1 MWKIGSVS
9 IRNRLAAAPL
19 AGISNPVY
27 RSLCHAYGAGLV
39 VSEMISDKA
48 PHYESRRTFDM
59 CRTVADE
66 HPVSLQLFGHDPDT
80 MAEAAEYLT
89 EHTDC
94 DIIDINMGCPV
105 TKVLKAHAGSWLL
118 NHPEDAEEIVRAVK
132 NHTDRPVTVK
142 IRAGWDRQ
150 HINCAEFAQRM
161 EGAGADAITI
171 HGRTKAQMYEGT
183 SDNTY
188 IRMVKEAVSIPVI
201 GNGDIRTVADA
212 ERMFAE
218 TGCDA
223 VMVGR
228 GLLGRPFFMQELD
241 CHFRGL
247 PYTPPTELERLDLC
261 LDYAARLCAQ
271 EGEYT
276 GMRMM
281 RGMGGWY
288 LAGMK
293 NSARYRGRIASV
305 STLAELS
312 GILDEYREEI
322 RQQYE
327 NS

>member
-9 IRNRLAAAPL
+9 IHNRLAAAPL

-48 PHYESRRTFDM
+48 LHYESRRTFDM
-59 CRTVADE
+59 CRTVPDE
-66 HPVSLQLFGHDPDT
+66 HPAALQLFGHDPDT
-80 MAEAAEYLT
+80 MAEAAEYLST
-89 EHTDC
+89 HTDC

-132 NHTDRPVTVK
+132 SHTDRPVTVK
-142 IRAGWDRQ
+142 IRAGWDSR
-150 HINCAEFAQRM
+150 HINCAEFARRM
-161 EGAGADAITI
+161 EAAGADAITV

-188 IRMVKEAVSIPVI
+188 IRMVKEAVRIPVI

-223 VMVGR
+223 VMIGR

-241 CHFRGL
+241 YHFRGL
-247 PYTPPTELERLDLC
+247 PYTAPTAAERLDLC
-261 LDYAARLCAQ
+261 MDYAVRLCAQ
-271 EGEYT
+271 EGEYA

-293 NSARYRGRIASV
+293 NSARYRSRIASV
-305 STLAELS
+305 STLPELRA
-312 GILDEYREEI
+312 ILDEYRNEI
-322 RQQYE
+322 E
-327 NS
+327 L